1 MYAATDAT
9 TEAARVFFISFSM
22 LATLLLA
29 QLIIGVIV
37 NLFSDVKRLNSEQLY
52 SCLAD
57 FTGTADAN
65 ERSAIEDDVL
75 KLNTTMLPLHGALDI
90 FSDANKSHP
99 ISFDK
104 NGRTNHIFFRMLRTM
119 SPGVS
124 VQINAEPA
132 PSGRR
137 SSCVFSDT
145 AQSPTSQPSLA
156 HRGRSPIANLVAEK
170 AK

>member
-1 MYAATDAT
+1 MYGATDAT
-9 TEAARVFFISFSM
+9 TEAARVFFVSFSM

-37 NLFSDVKRLNSEQLY
+37 NLFTEVRRLNSEQLY

-57 FTGTADAN
+57 FTGTANAN

-75 KLNTTMLPLHGALDI
+75 KLNTTMLPLHAALDI
-90 FSDANKSHP
+90 FGDAHKSHP
-99 ISFDK
+99 ISFDT
-104 NGRTNHIFFRMLRTM
+104 NGRTNHIFFRTLRTM
-119 SPGVS
+119 SPGAS
-124 VQINAEPA
+124 LQINAPPA

-137 SSCVFSDT
+137 SSCVFVDT
-145 AQSPTSQPSLA
+145 PQHKRSQPSLA
-156 HRGRSPIANLVAEK
+156 HRGRPPMANLVAKK